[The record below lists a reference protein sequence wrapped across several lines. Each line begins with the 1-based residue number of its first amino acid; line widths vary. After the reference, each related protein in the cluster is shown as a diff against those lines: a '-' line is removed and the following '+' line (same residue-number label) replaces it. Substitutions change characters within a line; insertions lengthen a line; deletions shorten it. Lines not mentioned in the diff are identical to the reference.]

1 MAGCMPAGLQQSE
14 AGEQFSVALDLRIV
28 QVRMIPMRPRKC
40 ESRIAAAGEL
50 IVMPL
55 HDKLAVRE
63 GVMKP
68 GVIDIEVGADDG
80 VNVLWAEMERGKAF
94 EHCFL
99 VFRWRR
105 LRRAWGLRSHT

>member
-1 MAGCMPAGLQQSE
+1 
-14 AGEQFSVALDLRIV
+14 
-28 QVRMIPMRPRKC
+28 MRARKDK
-40 ESRIAAAGEL
+40 SRITAAGKL
-50 IVMPL
+50 IMSAL
-55 HDKLAVRE
+55 HDKLAVWE